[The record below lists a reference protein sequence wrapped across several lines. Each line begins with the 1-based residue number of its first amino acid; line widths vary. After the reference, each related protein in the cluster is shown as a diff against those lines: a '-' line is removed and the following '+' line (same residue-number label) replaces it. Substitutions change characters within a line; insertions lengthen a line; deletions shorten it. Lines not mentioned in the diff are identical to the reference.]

1 MITRIITRAAIA
13 AIGALTLV
21 ATAACSA
28 PAADSAVDSGGI
40 TVTDPAPDAA
50 AGPTAAVGLNV
61 AAGTSPAVGY
71 QAPVRSAGFVT
82 DAPAL
87 APGQRAISVTATGTA
102 TGTPDTLTVQFGVQT
117 QAKTAG
123 AALTANNTKAT
134 ALIAAITKQGVAKK
148 DLATSDLAIYPTYSD
163 NGSTITGY
171 QVTNTVTA
179 TLREVSKAGAVI
191 DAAARAAGDAIRLN
205 QVGFSFD
212 DETTLR
218 AAARADAVKQGLA
231 QAKQLA
237 TAAGVTLGPI
247 LSISEDSGV
256 SVPQPMLERAAA
268 GDTGASM
275 PVLSG
280 QGQLTVTV
288 QMVVSIG

>member
-1 MITRIITRAAIA
+1 MTIRTTTRAAIA

-21 ATAACSA
+21 ATAACST
-28 PAADSAVDSGGI
+28 PAAGGSADGAGVTITDSGLGS
-40 TVTDPAPDAA
+40 DL
-50 AGPTAAVGLNV
+50 GTAV
-61 AAGTSPAVGY
+61 AHRA
-71 QAPVRSAGFVT
+71 QARSAGFVT
-82 DAPAL
+82 DTPAL

-102 TGTPDTLTVQFGVQT
+102 TGTPDTLTVQLGVQT
-117 QAKTAG
+117 QATTAG
-123 AALTANNTKAT
+123 AALSANNTKAN
-134 ALIAAITKQGVAKK
+134 ALIAALTKQGIAKK

-163 NGSTITGY
+163 NGSSITGY

-179 TLREVSKAGAVI
+179 TLRDVAKAGAVI

-212 DETTLR
+212 DESALR

-247 LSISEDSGV
+247 VSITEDSGTAM
-256 SVPQPMLERAAA
+256 PQPMYERAAA
-268 GDTGASM
+268 DSGASM

-280 QGQLTVTV
+280 QSQLTVTV